1 MGDYLPEAYA
11 LAANYLSALWAG
23 LMEFADLITAK
34 MAVLR
39 CRQDAG
45 GTQRARRP
53 RSQIRQDAGVP
64 KIDGGHGPP
73 YDY

>member
-1 MGDYLPEAYA
+1 MNLFDSPFGVVGCVGDYLPEAYA

-39 CRQDAG
+39 CRRDAG
-45 GTQRARRP
+45 GTKRARRP
-53 RSQIRQDAGVP
+53 RSQD
-64 KIDGGHGPP
+64 
-73 YDY
+73 

>member
-1 MGDYLPEAYA
+1 
-11 LAANYLSALWAG
+11 
-23 LMEFADLITAK
+23 MEVADLITAK

-64 KIDGGHGPP
+64 KIDGGHGPL